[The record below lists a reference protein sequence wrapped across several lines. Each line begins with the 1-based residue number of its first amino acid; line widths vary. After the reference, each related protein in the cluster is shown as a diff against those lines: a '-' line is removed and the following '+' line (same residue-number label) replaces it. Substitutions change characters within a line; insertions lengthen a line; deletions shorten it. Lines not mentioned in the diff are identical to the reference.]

1 MKKQSSF
8 RQYFLGLTDE
18 QLQKETRSIKPTKLY
33 DSLIVGLLIGIS
45 IYSIIKKGFGLL
57 TFLPLLYLP
66 IATKNL
72 KRREELEKVMEERN
86 LKFDV

>member
-66 IATKNL
+66 IATKNR